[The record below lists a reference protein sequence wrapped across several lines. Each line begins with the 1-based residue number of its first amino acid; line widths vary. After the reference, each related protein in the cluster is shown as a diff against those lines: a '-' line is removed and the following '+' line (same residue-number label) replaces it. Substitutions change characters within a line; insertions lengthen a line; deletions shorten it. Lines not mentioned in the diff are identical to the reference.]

1 MENNYQQVEISGAS
15 FEAVDTARGVSASP
29 SHTLP
34 IEEGMREVTLSRA
47 APSDTKKDS
56 VSTHF
61 HYTFNQEYQDTLST
75 ITDNKILSEY
85 DAFQKITR

>member
-1 MENNYQQVEISGAS
+1 MENNYQQVEICGAS
-15 FEAVDTARGVSASP
+15 FEAVDTARGVTASQ
-29 SHTLP
+29 TLP

-47 APSDTKKDS
+47 APSDAKKDS